1 MSLRHK
7 PAPAW
12 AWLAYAASAAGV
24 LVLLVLPGHK
34 YAWMAAVDPATDPA
48 ALADA
53 SGNRFV
59 FATVCML
66 LAVGL
71 QLWWLLK
78 AGPVHGR
85 RHRVAPCLLIITLLV
100 LWGLKF

>member
-1 MSLRHK
+1 VNPPHK
-7 PAPAW
+7 PVPAW
-12 AWLAYAASAAGV
+12 AWLGYALSVAGL

-34 YAWMAAVDPATDPA
+34 YAWMAELDPATDPA
-48 ALADA
+48 ALADG

-66 LAVGL
+66 LAVSL
-71 QLWWLLK
+71 QLWWLLR
-78 AGPVHGR
+78 AGPTHGL
-85 RHRVAPCLLIITLLV
+85 RHRVAPALLIVALMV